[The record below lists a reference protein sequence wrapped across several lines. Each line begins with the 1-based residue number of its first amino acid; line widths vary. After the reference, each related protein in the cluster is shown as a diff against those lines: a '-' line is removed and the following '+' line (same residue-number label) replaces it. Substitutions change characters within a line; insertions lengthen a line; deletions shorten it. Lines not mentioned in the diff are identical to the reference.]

1 MRHLKSGHGHDN
13 ADVGSEFLFSEA
25 YRQESNK
32 VNNNEKISFDLQN
45 LFVINL
51 FSLKSLTKRAKKLI
65 ELSHEQTY
73 FEKPFFS
80 QMNDFIRDLLSE
92 SLLQV
97 HSIN

>member
-25 YRQESNK
+25 FRRESNK
-32 VNNNEKISFDLQN
+32 VNSNEKISFDL
-45 LFVINL
+45 INL

-73 FEKPFFS
+73 FGKPFFS
-80 QMNDFIRDLLSE
+80 QMNDFIKDLLSE